1 MRAGL
6 RLKGNVQLCCLNLLI
21 GHNKPGNELANQER
35 CDALS
40 TTATPDSIQ
49 SVLTDLFPLKKLSI
63 QKYFWGSFSE
73 LKFRRGVGIYEV
85 TLGLCIPTP
94 CLDFIFS
101 TLVMIKITHCVGTK
115 SYIF

>member
-49 SVLTDLFPLKKLSI
+49 SVLTDLFPLKKI
-63 QKYFWGSFSE
+63 VYSE
-73 LKFRRGVGIYEV
+73 IL
-85 TLGLCIPTP
+85 LGL
-94 CLDFIFS
+94 IFR
-101 TLVMIKITHCVGTK
+101 TEVQERGGNI
-115 SYIF
+115 